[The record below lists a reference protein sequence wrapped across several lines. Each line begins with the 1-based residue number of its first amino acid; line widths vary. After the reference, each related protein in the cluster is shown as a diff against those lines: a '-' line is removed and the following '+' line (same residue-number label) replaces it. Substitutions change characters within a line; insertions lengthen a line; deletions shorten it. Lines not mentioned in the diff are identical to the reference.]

1 MNFKEH
7 LQLLVMMVPT
17 ILLLAA
23 VAFSMAFPGRSVEAP
38 SARAALVVDLSGTG
52 AFVFNETDIG
62 PVSSVPAR

>member
-23 VAFSMAFPGRSVEAP
+23 VAFSMAFPGRSVDAP
-38 SARAALVVDLSGTG
+38 GARTELVADVSGTG
-52 AFVFNETDIG
+52 ASSFDDTDIG
-62 PVSSVPAR
+62 PVSSAPDR

>member
-7 LQLLVMMVPT
+7 LQLLAMMVPT

-38 SARAALVVDLSGTG
+38 GARTELVADLSAIGAASFNDMDTG
-52 AFVFNETDIG
+52 L
-62 PVSSVPAR
+62 VSSVPHR